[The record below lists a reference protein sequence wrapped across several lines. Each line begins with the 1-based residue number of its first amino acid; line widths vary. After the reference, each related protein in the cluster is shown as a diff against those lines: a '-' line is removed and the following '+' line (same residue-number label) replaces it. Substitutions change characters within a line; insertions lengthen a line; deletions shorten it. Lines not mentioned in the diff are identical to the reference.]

1 MQTLPEEALL
11 IWTLAENGQSILQFT
26 RRESIFQFYQPPCKW
41 GDMWASRAEYQ
52 NTHSGK
58 RVEATENEMKTKKNC
73 GRYDYVSER
82 NTNLKSV
89 CSFFYFFNEKVDL
102 INITHFKWS
111 GKSMASS
118 QSRKCLSSC
127 KILKIFYWTYVDIN
141 TILNNWQRA
150 EVSAISMIFNLFWI
164 MWSIRLPAKNTESV
178 AQVLLT
184 KNVL

>member
-1 MQTLPEEALL
+1 MDIGWKWPAYP
-11 IWTLAENGQSILQFT
+11 SVH

-41 GDMWASRAEYQ
+41 RDMWASRVEYQ
-52 NTHSGK
+52 NTHSVK
-58 RVEATENEMKTKKNC
+58 KVEATENEIKTKKNC
-73 GRYDYVSER
+73 GRYYYVSER
-82 NTNLKSV
+82 NINLKSV
-89 CSFFYFFNEKVDL
+89 RSFFFFNEKVDM

-111 GKSMASS
+111 GKSLASS

-127 KILKIFYWTYVDIN
+127 KILKMFCWTYADIN

-150 EVSAISMIFNLFWI
+150 EVSAISMIFNLSWI
-164 MWSIRLPAKNTESV
+164 MWSVRLHAKNTESV